1 VKLIKCVKPLKI
13 AVLITLL
20 MLGIVQAQ
28 TTVKVLRLTDTT
40 GNYPKFMA
48 AVAEKFT
55 AETGI
60 AVDIQELENED
71 FKKKLPTL
79 LQTDEAPDIFYSWG
93 GGIFYEQANAGATRD
108 VTALM
113 AEDFLATQS
122 VAGMNAF
129 TVDGKIMGVAH
140 QVSQVGFFY
149 NKDLVTKAGVDV
161 TAIKTWDDFLAA
173 VQTVKDAGIT
183 PIAAGGADKWPLH
196 FYWSYLAMRMA
207 GQEGMAAAKSGEG
220 AGFADEPFIKAGE
233 EFKRLTD
240 LEPFQEGFETATYDV
255 ASGYFGDGMAAAKA
269 GEGAGFAD
277 EAFVAAGEQFKRL
290 IDLEPFQEGFETAT
304 YNVASGYFGDGNAAF
319 HLMGDWDI
327 GAQAGNSASG
337 EGLSEEQLGF
347 FSFPAVEGGAGRAT
361 DTLGG
366 INGFVLS
373 KDAPDEAVQFL
384 QYINSPENQL
394 EAGKE
399 DLYIP
404 LAVGSDAGIVN
415 PIRAQISRNLA
426 ESQWHQI
433 FLDQD
438 LGADVGGVVNDIS
451 LQLATGDIDP
461 QGAAE
466 LIQEAWEL
474 R

>member
-1 VKLIKCVKPLKI
+1 MKSIKI
-13 AVLITLL
+13 AILVTLIV
-20 MLGIVQAQ
+20 LGISQAQ
-28 TTVKVLRLTDTT
+28 NTVRVLRLSGTDAFPTW
-40 GNYPKFMA
+40 FDSLA
-48 AVAEKFT
+48 AKFT
-55 AETGI
+55 EETGI
-60 AVDIQELENED
+60 PVVVEELENED

-79 LQTDEAPDIFYSWG
+79 LQTSEAPHIFYSWG
-93 GGIFYEQANAGATRD
+93 GGVFYEQAGSGATRD
-108 VTALM
+108 TTSLM
-113 AEDFLATQS
+113 SDEFLATQS
-122 VAGMNAF
+122 AAGMNAF
-129 TVDGKIMGVAH
+129 TFDGQVMGVAH

-149 NKDLVTKAGVDV
+149 NKDLVAQAGVDV
-161 TAIKTWDDFLAA
+161 EAIATWNDFLAA
-173 VQTVKDAGIT
+173 VQTVKDAGVT

-196 FYWSYLAMRMA
+196 FYWSYLAMRVA
-207 GQEGMAAAKSGEG
+207 GQDVMGAARAGE
-220 AGFADEPFIKAGE
+220 ASFADEAFVKAGE
-233 EFKRLTD
+233 EFKRLID
-240 LEPFQEGFETATYDV
+240 LQPFQEGFETATYPV
-255 ASGYFGDGMAAAKA
+255 ASGYFGDGK
-269 GEGAGFAD
+269 
-277 EAFVAAGEQFKRL
+277 
-290 IDLEPFQEGFETAT
+290 
-304 YNVASGYFGDGNAAF
+304 AAF

-327 GAQAGNSASG
+327 GVQAGESESG
-337 EGLSEEQLGF
+337 TGLGEEQLGF
-347 FSFPAVEGGAGRAT
+347 FSFPAVDGGAGQAT

-366 INGFVLS
+366 INGFVFS

-384 QYINSPENQL
+384 QYFTNPDNQL

-399 DLYIP
+399 NLYIP
-404 LAVGSDAGIVN
+404 LAVGADAGITN

>member
-1 VKLIKCVKPLKI
+1 VKSLKI
-13 AVLITLL
+13 AILL
-20 MLGIVQAQ
+20 TFLVVSFSQAQ
-28 TTVKVLRLTDTT
+28 NSVRVLSLSGTDAF
-40 GNYPKFMA
+40 PAWFKSVA
-48 AVAEKFT
+48 AKFT
-55 AETGI
+55 EETGI
-60 AVDIQELENED
+60 PVVVEELENED

-79 LQTDEAPDIFYSWG
+79 LQTDEAPDLFYSWG
-93 GGIFYEQANAGATRD
+93 GGVYYEQVNSGATRD
-108 VTALM
+108 VASLM
-113 AEDFLATQS
+113 TEDFLATQS
-122 VAGMNAF
+122 QAGIDAF
-129 TVDGKIMGVAH
+129 TIDGKIAGTAFK
-140 QVSQVGFFY
+140 VSQVGFFY
-149 NKDLVTKAGVDV
+149 NKDLIAQAGVDV
-161 TAIKTWDDFLAA
+161 EAIKTWDDFLAA

-207 GQEGMAAAKSGEG
+207 GQEGMAAAK
-220 AGFADEPFIKAGE
+220 
-233 EFKRLTD
+233 
-240 LEPFQEGFETATYDV
+240 
-255 ASGYFGDGMAAAKA
+255 A

-277 EAFVAAGEQFKRL
+277 EAFVAASEQFKRL

-347 FSFPAVEGGAGRAT
+347 FNFPVVEGGAGRAT

-366 INGFVLS
+366 LDGFAFS
-373 KDAPDEAVQFL
+373 KNAPDEAAQFL
-384 QYINSPENQL
+384 QYFLNVENQR
-394 EAGKE
+394 AGGE
-399 DLYIP
+399 QDLFIP
-404 LAVGSDAGIVN
+404 VAKGADTGIAN
-415 PIRAQISRNLA
+415 PIRAQISRTVA
-426 ESQWHQI
+426 ESQWHQL

>member
-1 VKLIKCVKPLKI
+1 MKALKLSI
-13 AVLITLL
+13 LISLL
-20 MLGIVQAQ
+20 FLGFAQAQ
-28 TTVKVLRLTDTT
+28 NTVRVLRLSGTDAF
-40 GNYPKFMA
+40 PAWFDSIAAKFS
-48 AVAEKFT
+48 E
-55 AETGI
+55 ETGI
-60 AVDIQELENED
+60 EVVVEELENED

-79 LQTDEAPDIFYSWG
+79 LQTSEAPHIFYSWG
-93 GGIFYEQANAGATRD
+93 GGVFAEQSGSGATRD

-113 AEDFLATQS
+113 SDEFLATQS
-122 VAGMNAF
+122 AAGTNAF
-129 TVDGKIMGVAH
+129 TNDGKIMGVAS

-149 NKDLVTKAGVDV
+149 NKDLIAQAGVDV
-161 TAIKTWDDFLAA
+161 EAIKTWDDFLAA

-207 GQEGMAAAKSGEG
+207 GQEGMSAAKVGEG
-220 AGFADEPFIKAGE
+220 
-233 EFKRLTD
+233 
-240 LEPFQEGFETATYDV
+240 
-255 ASGYFGDGMAAAKA
+255 S
-269 GEGAGFAD
+269 GFAD

-290 IDLEPFQEGFETAT
+290 IDLQPFQEGFEAAT

-337 EGLSEEQLGF
+337 TGLSEEQLGF
-347 FSFPAVEGGAGRAT
+347 FSFPAVDGGAGRAT

-366 INGFVLS
+366 INGWVFS
-373 KDAPDEAVQFL
+373 KDAPDEAVQFM
-384 QYINSPENQL
+384 QYFANAENQL

-404 LAVGSDAGIVN
+404 LAVGADAGISN

-426 ESQWHQI
+426 DSQWHQI

>member
-1 VKLIKCVKPLKI
+1 VKSLKI
-13 AVLITLL
+13 AILVGLL
-20 MLGIVQAQ
+20 LLGVAQAQ
-28 TTVKVLRLTDTT
+28 NTVRVLRLSGTDAFP
-40 GNYPKFMA
+40 GWFDSIA
-48 AVAEKFT
+48 AKFT
-55 AETGI
+55 EETGI
-60 AVDIQELENED
+60 PVVVEQLENED

-79 LQTDEAPDIFYSWG
+79 LQTDEAPHIFYSWG
-93 GGIFYEQANAGATRD
+93 GGVFYEQAGSGATRD
-108 VTALM
+108 ATSLM
-113 AEDFLATQS
+113 SEDFLATQS
-122 VAGMNAF
+122 AAGMNAF
-129 TVDGKIMGVAH
+129 TFDGQVMGIAH

-149 NKDLVTKAGVDV
+149 NKDLVAQAGVDV
-161 TAIKTWDDFLAA
+161 AAIKTWDDFLAA

-196 FYWSYLAMRMA
+196 FYWSYLAMRVA
-207 GQEGMAAAKSGEG
+207 GQEGMAAARNGEG
-220 AGFADEPFIKAGE
+220 DGFTDAAFVRAGE
-233 EFKRLTD
+233 EFKRLID
-240 LEPFQEGFETATYDV
+240 LQPFQEGFE
-255 ASGYFGDGMAAAKA
+255 S
-269 GEGAGFAD
+269 
-277 EAFVAAGEQFKRL
+277 
-290 IDLEPFQEGFETAT
+290 AT

-347 FSFPAVEGGAGRAT
+347 FSFPAVADGAGQAT

-366 INGFVLS
+366 INGFVFGA
-373 KDAPDEAVQFL
+373 DAPDEAVQFL
-384 QYINSPENQL
+384 QYFANPENQL
-394 EAGKE
+394 EAGKQ

-404 LAVGSDAGIVN
+404 LAVGADAGIAN

>member
-1 VKLIKCVKPLKI
+1 MKALKLSI
-13 AVLITLL
+13 LISLL
-20 MLGIVQAQ
+20 FLGFAQAQ
-28 TTVKVLRLTDTT
+28 NTVRVLRLSGTDAF
-40 GNYPKFMA
+40 PAWFDSIAAKFS
-48 AVAEKFT
+48 E
-55 AETGI
+55 ETGI
-60 AVDIQELENED
+60 EVVVEELENED

-79 LQTDEAPDIFYSWG
+79 LQTSEAPHIFYSWG
-93 GGIFYEQANAGATRD
+93 GGVFAEQAGSGATRD

-113 AEDFLATQS
+113 SDEFLATQS
-122 VAGMNAF
+122 AAGTNAF
-129 TVDGKIMGVAH
+129 TNDGKIMGVAS

-149 NKDLVTKAGVDV
+149 NKDLIAQAGVDV
-161 TAIKTWDDFLAA
+161 EAIKTWDDFLAA

-207 GQEGMAAAKSGEG
+207 GQEGMSAAKVGEG
-220 AGFADEPFIKAGE
+220 
-233 EFKRLTD
+233 
-240 LEPFQEGFETATYDV
+240 
-255 ASGYFGDGMAAAKA
+255 S
-269 GEGAGFAD
+269 GFAD

-290 IDLEPFQEGFETAT
+290 IDLQPFQEGFEAAT

-337 EGLSEEQLGF
+337 TGLSEEQLGF
-347 FSFPAVEGGAGRAT
+347 FSFPAVDGGAGRAT

-366 INGFVLS
+366 INGWVFS
-373 KDAPDEAVQFL
+373 KDAPDEAVQFM
-384 QYINSPENQL
+384 QYFANAENQL

-404 LAVGSDAGIVN
+404 LAVGADAGISN

-426 ESQWHQI
+426 DSQWHQI

>member
-255 ASGYFGDGMAAAKA
+255 ASGYFGDG
-269 GEGAGFAD
+269 
-277 EAFVAAGEQFKRL
+277 
-290 IDLEPFQEGFETAT
+290 
-304 YNVASGYFGDGNAAF
+304 NAAF

>member
-1 VKLIKCVKPLKI
+1 VKSLKI
-13 AVLITLL
+13 VFCISLL
-20 MLGIVQAQ
+20 LSIVQAQ
-28 TTVKVLRLTDTT
+28 NTVKVLRLSGTDAF
-40 GNYPKFMA
+40 PAWFDSVAAKFS
-48 AVAEKFT
+48 E
-55 AETGI
+55 ETGI
-60 AVDIQELENED
+60 PVVVEELENED
-71 FKKKLPTL
+71 FKKKIPTL

-93 GGIFYEQANAGATRD
+93 GGVFYEQANSGATRD
-108 VTALM
+108 ATSLM
-113 AEDFLATQS
+113 TEDFLTTQS
-122 VAGMNAF
+122 AAGVNAF
-129 TVDGKIMGVAH
+129 TIDGKIRGLAYR
-140 QVSQVGFFY
+140 VSQVGFFY
-149 NKDLVTKAGVDV
+149 NKDLVAQAGVDV
-161 TAIKTWDDFLAA
+161 ETIKTWDDFLAA

-207 GQEGMAAAKSGEG
+207 GQE
-220 AGFADEPFIKAGE
+220 
-233 EFKRLTD
+233 
-240 LEPFQEGFETATYDV
+240 
-255 ASGYFGDGMAAAKA
+255 GMAAAKA

-327 GAQAGNSASG
+327 GAQAGNAADKK
-337 EGLSEEQLGF
+337 GLSEEQLGF
-347 FSFPAVEGGAGRAT
+347 FSFPAVADGAGRAT

-366 INGFVLS
+366 LDGFVLS
-373 KDAPDEAVQFL
+373 KNAPDEAVQFL
-384 QYINSPENQL
+384 QYFVNVENQL
-394 EAGKE
+394 EGGKQ
-399 DLYIP
+399 DLFIP
-404 LAVGSDAGIVN
+404 VAVGSDAGIAN
-415 PIRAQISRNLA
+415 PIRAQISRNVG
-426 ESQWHQI
+426 ESQWHQL

>member
-1 VKLIKCVKPLKI
+1 VKPLKVV
-13 AVLITLL
+13 VLITLL
-20 MLGIVQAQ
+20 LLGISQAQ
-28 TTVKVLRLTDTT
+28 TTVKILRLTDSTEK
-40 GNYPKFMA
+40 YPKFMA
-48 AVAEKFT
+48 DVAAKFT

-60 AVDIQELENED
+60 QVDIQELENED

-79 LQTDEAPDIFYSWG
+79 LQTDEAPDLFYSWG
-93 GGIFYEQANAGATRD
+93 GGIFYEQAASGATRD
-108 VTALM
+108 VTSLM
-113 AEDFLATQS
+113 SEDFLKTQS

-129 TVDGKIMGVAH
+129 TVDGKVMGVAH

-149 NKDLVTKAGVDV
+149 NKDLVAKAGVDV
-161 TAIKTWDDFLAA
+161 TTIKTWDDFLAA
-173 VQTVKDAGIT
+173 VQKVKDAGIT

-196 FYWSYLAMRMA
+196 FYWSYLAMRVA
-207 GQEGMAAAKSGEG
+207 GQDGFAKARSGEG

-233 EFKRLTD
+233 EFKRL
-240 LEPFQEGFETATYDV
+240 
-255 ASGYFGDGMAAAKA
+255 
-269 GEGAGFAD
+269 
-277 EAFVAAGEQFKRL
+277 
-290 IDLEPFQEGFETAT
+290 IDLQPFQEGFETAT

-319 HLMGDWDI
+319 DLMGDWEI
-327 GAQAGNSASG
+327 GAQAGNAADKV
-337 EGLSEEQLGF
+337 GLTEDKLGF
-347 FSFPAVEGGAGRAT
+347 FNFPTVEGGAGRAT

-366 INGFVLS
+366 INGFVFS

-384 QYINSPENQL
+384 QYLDNLENQL

-461 QGAAE
+461 KGAAD
-466 LIQEAWEL
+466 LIQEAWDL

>member
-1 VKLIKCVKPLKI
+1 VKSVKLMLFS
-13 AVLITLL
+13 ALL
-20 MLGIVQAQ
+20 LFSVTQAQ
-28 TTVKVLRLTDTT
+28 NTVKVLRLSGTDAF
-40 GNYPKFMA
+40 PVWFDSVA
-48 AVAEKFT
+48 AKFT
-55 AETGI
+55 EETGI
-60 AVDIQELENED
+60 PVVVEELENED

-79 LQTDEAPDIFYSWG
+79 LQTSEAPHIFYSWG
-93 GGIFYEQANAGATRD
+93 GGVFAEQAASGATRD
-108 VTALM
+108 VTSLM
-113 AEDFLATQS
+113 SDEFLATQS
-122 VAGMNAF
+122 AAGTNAF
-129 TVDGKIMGVAH
+129 TQDGKIMGVAA

-149 NKDLVTKAGVDV
+149 NKDLVAQAGVDV

-207 GQEGMAAAKSGEG
+207 GQEGMAAAK
-220 AGFADEPFIKAGE
+220 
-233 EFKRLTD
+233 
-240 LEPFQEGFETATYDV
+240 
-255 ASGYFGDGMAAAKA
+255 A

-290 IDLEPFQEGFETAT
+290 IDLQPFQEGFETAT

-347 FSFPAVEGGAGRAT
+347 FSFPAVADGAGRAT

-366 INGFVLS
+366 INGWVFS
-373 KDAPDEAVQFL
+373 KDAPDEAVQFM
-384 QYINSPENQL
+384 QYFANAENQL
-394 EAGKE
+394 EAGKQ

-404 LAVGSDAGIVN
+404 LAVGSDAGLVN

>member
-1 VKLIKCVKPLKI
+1 MKVLIRFLF
-13 AVLITLL
+13 ITLL
-20 MLGIVQAQ
+20 VSFAFTQAQ
-28 TTVKVLRLTDTT
+28 NTVKVLRLSGTDAFPTW
-40 GNYPKFMA
+40 FDSVA
-48 AVAEKFT
+48 AKFT
-55 AETGI
+55 EETGI
-60 AVDIQELENED
+60 PVVVEELANED

-79 LQTDEAPDIFYSWG
+79 LQTSEAPHIFYSWG
-93 GGIFYEQANAGATRD
+93 GGVFAEQAASGATRD

-113 AEDFLATQS
+113 SDEFLATQS
-122 VAGMNAF
+122 AAGTNAF
-129 TVDGKIMGVAH
+129 TQDGKIMGVAA

-149 NKDLVTKAGVDV
+149 NKDLVAQAGVDV

-207 GQEGMAAAKSGEG
+207 GQEGMAAAK
-220 AGFADEPFIKAGE
+220 
-233 EFKRLTD
+233 
-240 LEPFQEGFETATYDV
+240 
-255 ASGYFGDGMAAAKA
+255 A
-269 GEGAGFAD
+269 GEGVGFAD

-290 IDLEPFQEGFETAT
+290 IDLQPFQEGFETAT

-327 GAQAGNSASG
+327 GAQAGNAADKK
-337 EGLSEEQLGF
+337 GLSEEHLGF
-347 FSFPAVEGGAGRAT
+347 FSFPAVADGAGRAT

-366 INGFVLS
+366 INGWVFS
-373 KDAPDEAVQFL
+373 KDAPDEAVQFM
-384 QYINSPENQL
+384 QYFASAENQL
-394 EAGKE
+394 EAGKQ

-404 LAVGSDAGIVN
+404 LAVGSDAGLVN

>member
-1 VKLIKCVKPLKI
+1 VKSIKI
-13 AVLITLL
+13 AILAAVLLL
-20 MLGIVQAQ
+20 GVSQAQ
-28 TTVKVLRLTDTT
+28 NTVRVLRLSGTDA
-40 GNYPKFMA
+40 YPAWFDSIA
-48 AVAEKFT
+48 AKFT
-55 AETGI
+55 EETGI
-60 AVDIQELENED
+60 PVVVEELENED

-79 LQTDEAPDIFYSWG
+79 LQTSEAPHIFYSWG
-93 GGIFYEQANAGATRD
+93 GGVFVEQAASGATRD

-113 AEDFLATQS
+113 GDEFLATQS
-122 VAGMNAF
+122 AAGTNAF
-129 TVDGKIMGVAH
+129 TQDGKIMGVAA

-149 NKDLVTKAGVDV
+149 NKDLVAQAGVDV
-161 TAIKTWDDFLAA
+161 AAIKTWDDFLAA

-220 AGFADEPFIKAGE
+220 AGFADE
-233 EFKRLTD
+233 
-240 LEPFQEGFETATYDV
+240 
-255 ASGYFGDGMAAAKA
+255 
-269 GEGAGFAD
+269 
-277 EAFVAAGEQFKRL
+277 AFVAAGEQFKRL
-290 IDLEPFQEGFETAT
+290 IDLQPFQEGFETAT
-304 YNVASGYFGDGNAAF
+304 YNVGSGYFGDGNAAF

-337 EGLSEEQLGF
+337 TGLSEEQLGF
-347 FSFPAVEGGAGRAT
+347 FSFPAVTGGAGLAT

-366 INGFVLS
+366 INGWVFS
-373 KDAPDEAVQFL
+373 KDAPDEAVQFM
-384 QYINSPENQL
+384 QYFANAQNQL
-394 EAGKE
+394 EAGKQ

-404 LAVGSDAGIVN
+404 LAVGADAGISN

-451 LQLATGDIDP
+451 LKLAIGDIDP

>member
-1 VKLIKCVKPLKI
+1 VKSLKLAI
-13 AVLITLL
+13 VASLL
-20 MLGIVQAQ
+20 LLGFSQAQ
-28 TTVKVLRLTDTT
+28 NTVKVLRLTGTDAFPAWFD
-40 GNYPKFMA
+40 GVA
-48 AVAEKFT
+48 AKFT
-55 AETGI
+55 EETGI
-60 AVDIQELENED
+60 PVDVQELENED

-79 LQTDEAPDIFYSWG
+79 LQTSEAPHIFYSWG
-93 GGIFYEQANAGATRD
+93 GGVFVEQATSGATRD

-113 AEDFLATQS
+113 SDEFLATQS
-122 VAGMNAF
+122 AAGTNAF
-129 TVDGKIMGVAH
+129 TFDGQIMGVAS
-140 QVSQVGFFY
+140 QVSQVGIFY
-149 NKDLVTKAGVDV
+149 NKDLVTQAGIDV
-161 TAIKTWDDFLAA
+161 STIKTWDDFLAA

-183 PIAAGGADKWPLH
+183 PIAVGGADKWPLH

-207 GQEGMAAAKSGEG
+207 GQE
-220 AGFADEPFIKAGE
+220 
-233 EFKRLTD
+233 
-240 LEPFQEGFETATYDV
+240 
-255 ASGYFGDGMAAAKA
+255 GMAAAKA

-290 IDLEPFQEGFETAT
+290 IDLEPFQEGFSAAT
-304 YNVASGYFGDGNAAF
+304 YNVASGYFGDGKAAF

-347 FSFPAVEGGAGRAT
+347 INFPAVEGGAGRAT

-366 INGFVLS
+366 INGWVFS
-373 KDAPDEAVQFL
+373 KDAPDEAVQFM
-384 QYINSPENQL
+384 QYFANAANQL

-404 LAVGSDAGIVN
+404 MAVGADAGLSN
-415 PIRAQISRNLA
+415 PIRAQISRNVA

-438 LGADVGGVVNDIS
+438 LGASVGGVVNDIS

-461 QGAAE
+461 QSAAE

>member
-1 VKLIKCVKPLKI
+1 MKALIRFLF
-13 AVLITLL
+13 ITLFV
-20 MLGIVQAQ
+20 GFAFTQAQ
-28 TTVKVLRLTDTT
+28 ATVKVLRLSGTDAFPAWFD
-40 GNYPKFMA
+40 GVA
-48 AVAEKFT
+48 AKFT
-55 AETGI
+55 EETGI
-60 AVDIQELENED
+60 VVDVDELENED

-79 LQTDEAPDIFYSWG
+79 LQTDEAPHIFYSWG
-93 GGIFYEQANAGATRD
+93 GGVFAEQAASGATRD
-108 VTALM
+108 VTSLM
-113 AEDFLATQS
+113 SEEFLATQS
-122 VAGMNAF
+122 AAGTNAF
-129 TVDGKIMGVAH
+129 TQDGKIMGVAA

-149 NKDLVTKAGVDV
+149 NKDLIAQAGVDV
-161 TAIKTWDDFLAA
+161 AAIQTWDDFLAA
-173 VQTVKDAGIT
+173 VQKVKDAGIT

-207 GQEGMAAAKSGEG
+207 GQEGMAAAK
-220 AGFADEPFIKAGE
+220 
-233 EFKRLTD
+233 
-240 LEPFQEGFETATYDV
+240 
-255 ASGYFGDGMAAAKA
+255 A

-290 IDLEPFQEGFETAT
+290 IDLQPFQEGFETAT

-327 GAQAGNSASG
+327 GAQAGNAADKK
-337 EGLSEEQLGF
+337 GLSEEQLGF
-347 FSFPAVEGGAGRAT
+347 FSFPVVADGAGRAT

-366 INGFVLS
+366 INGWVFS
-373 KDAPDEAVQFL
+373 KDAPDEAVQFM
-384 QYINSPENQL
+384 QYFASPEVQL
-394 EAGKE
+394 EAGKQ

-404 LAVGSDAGIVN
+404 LAVGADAGITN